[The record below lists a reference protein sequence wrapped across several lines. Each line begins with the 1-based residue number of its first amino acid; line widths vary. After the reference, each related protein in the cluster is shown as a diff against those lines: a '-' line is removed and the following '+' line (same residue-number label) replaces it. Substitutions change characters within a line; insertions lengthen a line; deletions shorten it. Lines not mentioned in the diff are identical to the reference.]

1 MVCFIFFCA
10 KIVNVLGFYFIKDIG
25 LGDFS
30 VFQHVG
36 PVMFYQMWVR
46 GRKIR
51 EGSERDQSWNKKFPK
66 RSGGQ
71 MRRWIYCMKGMS
83 CVKCSPAG
91 GDREIAATDQKRK
104 RQEKEGER
112 EEKKGVYKLQSFTGV
127 KRADVIDSLCLRSSN
142 NRLMHSDYRPWER
155 RGGGA
160 CLCVDMCSHTHMQ
173 TTPHTQELKSFL
185 SFSLYLFSHLSKIT
199 LPHLLFV
206 SSETLGFSSCY
217 CICNA
222 VQQIGLRHKAL
233 VVDVSS
239 SHPWLPLN

>member
-1 MVCFIFFCA
+1 MFW
-10 KIVNVLGFYFIKDIG
+10 GFYFIKDIG
-25 LGDFS
+25 FGRFFS
-30 VFQHVG
+30 FSTCG
-36 PVMFYQMWVR
+36 PRNVLSDVSKRKKDQR
-46 GRKIR
+46 GIR
-51 EGSERDQSWNKKFPK
+51 EIQSWNKKFPK

-71 MRRWIYCMKGMS
+71 MRSWIYCMKAIFFKLRRQIKKG
-83 CVKCSPAG
+83 K
-91 GDREIAATDQKRK
+91 DRRRK
-104 RQEKEGER
+104 ESER
-112 EEKKGVYKLQSFTGV
+112 RRRGVYKLQSFTGV

-173 TTPHTQELKSFL
+173 TTPHTRELKSFL

-217 CICNA
+217 CISNA
-222 VQQIGLRHKAL
+222 VQQIAWDIKC
-233 VVDVSS
+233 
-239 SHPWLPLN
+239 